1 MINPTPESLLLS
13 GSVNKNTPPGSQ
25 SGLAPI
31 APACLQQST
40 HLPKPVGRNVGR
52 LRVCIVGDAQEHP

>member
-13 GSVNKNTPPGSQ
+13 GSVNKHTPLGSQ
-25 SGLAPI
+25 SGHAPI

-40 HLPKPVGRNVGR
+40 HLLKPVGSSVDK
-52 LRVCIVGDAQEHP
+52 LRVCIIGDAQEYP